1 MSIWTSVLMLLFAS
15 FATAPRAELEEGLA
29 TPWIAPDHRSRFD
42 GMDIRYT
49 DQDGHT
55 GVLGSLMNK
64 PVVIAF
70 FYTRCQN
77 AAKCSMTVSRMAMLQ
92 QTLRDRGLGSRARLL
107 AITYEPQFDTSERIH
122 RFGADRGLAFGPDA
136 KALRIEADELRRLVD
151 MIEAPV
157 NYNAGWVN
165 THGVELTLF
174 DGRGG
179 LVRKYHTVG
188 WTNAAVATDLNR
200 VVSGR

>member
-1 MSIWTSVLMLLFAS
+1 MLLFAS
-15 FATAPRAELEEGLA
+15 FSPAPRPEVEEGLA
-29 TPWIAPDHRSRFD
+29 TQWIAPDNRSRLD

-64 PVVIAF
+64 PVLIAF

-92 QTLRDRGLGSRARLL
+92 QTLRDRGLDSRARLL

-136 KALRIEADELRRLVD
+136 KALRIETVELRRLVD
-151 MIEAPV
+151 LIEPPV

-174 DGRGG
+174 DGRGR
-179 LVRKYHTVG
+179 LVRKYHTIG
-188 WTNAAVATDLNR
+188 WTNAAVATDLRR
-200 VVSGR
+200 VVFER

>member
-1 MSIWTSVLMLLFAS
+1 MSIWVSVLMLLFAY
-15 FATAPRAELEEGLA
+15 FFPAPRVELEEALVTA
-29 TPWIAPDHRSRFD
+29 WIAPDNRSRFN

-49 DQDGHT
+49 DQDGQT
-55 GVLGSLMNK
+55 GVLASLMNK

-70 FYTRCQN
+70 FYTRCQT

-92 QTLRDRGLGSRARLL
+92 QTLRDRHLESRARLL
-107 AITYEPQFDTSERIH
+107 AITYEPQFDTSERLH

-136 KALRIEADELRRLVD
+136 KALRIEADDLRRLVD

-179 LVRKYHTVG
+179 LVRRYHTVG
-188 WTNAAVATDLNR
+188 WTNAAVATDLKR
-200 VVSGR
+200 VILGK